1 MDQIQRKETIG
12 RIYAALM
19 ERGYRPADQIIGYIL
34 TGDPAY
40 ITNHRGARLL
50 ITEVDRHQLLR
61 DILLDYFQI

>member
-50 ITEVDRHQLLR
+50 ITEVDRHELLR
-61 DILLDYFQI
+61 DILLGYFQI

>member
-1 MDQIQRKETIG
+1 MDQIQRIG

-19 ERGYRPADQIIGYIL
+19 ERGYRPTDQIIGYIL

-50 ITEVDRHQLLR
+50 ITEVDRHELLR